1 MCEIISLLQH
11 MLDLV
16 FALLDEVLEL
26 IVFGWIILGLRF
38 EAGNYHGLEILL
50 FLELIAEGGD

>member
-1 MCEIISLLQH
+1 

-38 EAGNYHGLEILL
+38 EAGNYHRLEILL

>member
-1 MCEIISLLQH
+1 

-16 FALLDEVLEL
+16 FALFDEVLEL
-26 IVFGWIILGLRF
+26 VVFGWIILGRCF
-38 EAGNYHGLEILL
+38 EAGNYHGLEILF